1 MEIVPYGHVFA
12 LAGLIFAL
20 GLACVVA
27 QRNLIMVL
35 IGIEVMMNG
44 SAVAFLGA
52 ALRWQ
57 QMEGHVFV
65 LFIIAVAA
73 AEASVG
79 LVLVVQAY
87 RRTGS
92 IDPDRYNIL
101 KW

>member
-1 MEIVPYGHVFA
+1 MTIVPYGHVFA

-20 GLACVVA
+20 GLACVLVR
-27 QRNLIMVL
+27 RNLIMSL

-57 QMEGHVFV
+57 QLEGHAFV
-65 LFIIAVAA
+65 LFILAVAA
-73 AEASVG
+73 AEVSVG
-79 LVLVVQAY
+79 LTLVVHAY

-92 IDPDRYNIL
+92 VDPDEYHLL